1 MESSGLADAI
11 RAKEGYLRYDY
22 FYPAKDSEIVLLIDS
37 WANQEALDE
46 HHRSSLMKKIVLRE
60 KYDLHMVVERYI
72 KDQNA
77 PFDKKYIRD

>member
-1 MESSGLADAI
+1 MSITINIYYKGHNGSARMFAEEMESSGLADAI

-46 HHRSSLMKKIVLRE
+46 HHRSSLMKK
-60 KYDLHMVVERYI
+60 
-72 KDQNA
+72 NCS
-77 PFDKKYIRD
+77 